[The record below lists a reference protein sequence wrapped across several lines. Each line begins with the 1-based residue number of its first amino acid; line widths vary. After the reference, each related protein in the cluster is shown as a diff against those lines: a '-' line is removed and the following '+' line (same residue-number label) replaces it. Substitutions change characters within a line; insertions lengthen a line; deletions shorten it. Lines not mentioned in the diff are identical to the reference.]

1 MSQINKKRWNFKAS
15 SIAVAAGAVA
25 VLGMISSAYATNY
38 TLWVNGRGGGGQDGN
53 YTDFKYWGPATT
65 DAGVNKKAVNWNGY
79 DRVATKNYQI
89 RDALDCFCT
98 GTNWCYIGAHSA
110 GNLQTGYAISLFGGS
125 KRQVKNATP
134 NASGS
139 CGNVSTNATQ
149 TGWNIKW
156 VNVAA
161 GAAGGSEL
169 SDLGSWAMSEPLVS
183 DLKTTTSRAMYDH
196 NQTRAKWFNMYTG
209 AKGTVYAFAMS
220 GQDDQAVSYHSSGG
234 TSGSGG
240 TSLCNPSDWWCNDLN
255 LGTAANEGGS
265 KKWSYHTVKFRDN
278 NEQYDH
284 YARSN
289 WQGVIDLARKDI
301 VINAR

>member
-1 MSQINKKRWNFKAS
+1 MSQVNKKRFNFKAS

-25 VLGMISSAYATNY
+25 VLGMIGSAYATNY

-79 DRVATKNYQI
+79 DRVSTKNYQI

-125 KRQVKNATP
+125 ARQVKNATP
-134 NASGS
+134 NASGV
-139 CGNVSTNATQ
+139 CGNVSTNAKQ

-209 AKGTVYAFAMS
+209 AKGTVYSFALS
-220 GQDDQAVSYHSSGG
+220 GQDDQAVSYHSAGGVSGAGG
-234 TSGSGG
+234 TA
-240 TSLCNPSDWWCNDLN
+240 LCNPSDWWCNDLN

-265 KKWSYHTVKFRDN
+265 RKWSYHTVKFRDN

-301 VINAR
+301 VLNAR